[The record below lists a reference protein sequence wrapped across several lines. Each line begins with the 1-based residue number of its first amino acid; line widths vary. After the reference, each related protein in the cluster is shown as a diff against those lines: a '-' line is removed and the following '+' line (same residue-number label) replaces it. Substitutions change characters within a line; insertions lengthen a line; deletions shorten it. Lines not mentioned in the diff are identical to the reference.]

1 MAKFFKKIFSGEQSF
16 VAGAMII
23 SVGGLISKLLGA
35 AYRIP
40 LTNILGSEGM
50 GIYQMAYPLYCILL
64 TLSSSG
70 IPAGVARL
78 VSSGSHGAERTA
90 FKLYGVAG
98 AAGSL
103 IMLVLARPLAD
114 IQGEPSLALCC
125 SMLAPAVLFTSVIS
139 VVRGYF
145 QGRHNMLPTA
155 FTEVCEQLIK
165 VLAGVAFALY
175 FKDNLP
181 LAVGFSLLA
190 VTISEGISAVF
201 AITLYRLERP
211 RLKPLYKLPQAG
223 SGTILANTLPIA
235 LAAIAMPL
243 SQFAESL
250 VAVRLLRSFSAEATA
265 LYGIYS
271 GCAVTIINLPVSL
284 TYGLAA
290 ASIPKISPKAASG
303 DVAAARSGAL
313 RVLGLTLVLLL
324 PCAAGLL
331 VFAPLAAK
339 IIFSSLSAEHSALL
353 VRLVRIMSINAVTL
367 SLVQSS
373 AACLTALGTP
383 LRSTLTQWMTG
394 ALRVALTYLLIKY
407 AVRGVE
413 GAAIAANASYLV
425 AAAINV
431 WYIIKIGGAY
441 EGYFDRFRR
450 RRGRP
455 QRQGAER
462 FKRGK

>member
-1 MAKFFKKIFSGEQSF
+1 MAKFFKRIFSGEQSF

-23 SVGGLISKLLGA
+23 SAGGLISKLLGA

-78 VSSGSHGAERTA
+78 VSSGSCGAERTA

-175 FKDNLP
+175 FKDDLP

-223 SGTILANTLPIA
+223 SGAILANTLPIA

-290 ASIPKISPKAASG
+290 ASIPKISPKAAAG

-313 RVLGLTLVLLL
+313 RVLGLTLVLSL

-339 IIFSSLSAEHSALL
+339 IIFSSLSEGHSALL

-431 WYIIKIGGAY
+431 WYIIKTGGAY